1 MEPSELEAILGQ
13 VYIALKEKG
22 YDPIAQIM
30 GYILNDDPQYITHYN
45 HARGR
50 IKYVDRHML
59 MRELLSCYISSKM
72 PWIEQELPP
81 ISSQQT

>member
-30 GYILNDDPQYITHYN
+30 GYILNDDPQYITNYN

-50 IKYVDRHML
+50 IKS
-59 MRELLSCYISSKM
+59 LSQNKG
-72 PWIEQELPP
+72 
-81 ISSQQT
+81 